1 MFLKKNKIE
10 EIDYHDIDLD
20 NIPKHIAFI
29 MDGNGRWA
37 KKRKMPRT
45 YGHHEGTK
53 TIRDIALKC
62 NELKVE
68 AMTVYAFST
77 ENFARPDSEVQY
89 IFKLPKDFFN
99 SYMKELMENNVK
111 ICTIGHL
118 EMAPKE
124 TQDIIN
130 KAIEQTKNNTGLKL
144 CFAFIYG
151 GRDEI
156 VWASKKLAKR
166 VKDGQ
171 IDVDEINEKLFESEL
186 MTSDLPDVDLMVRTS
201 GEQRLSNFLLWQL
214 AYAEFVFTDVFWPD
228 FNDDELLKVIWQ
240 YQNRDRRFGG
250 LK

>member
-1 MFLKKNKIE
+1 
-10 EIDYHDIDLD
+10 
-20 NIPKHIAFI
+20 
-29 MDGNGRWA
+29 
-37 KKRKMPRT
+37 
-45 YGHHEGTK
+45 
-53 TIRDIALKC
+53 
-62 NELKVE
+62 
-68 AMTVYAFST
+68 
-77 ENFARPDSEVQY
+77 
-89 IFKLPKDFFN
+89 
-99 SYMKELMENNVK
+99 
-111 ICTIGHL
+111 
-118 EMAPKE
+118 
-124 TQDIIN
+124 
-130 KAIEQTKNNTGLKL
+130 LKL